1 MNAALLEGLR
11 RAGHSLKEGSHNE
24 AEYVIRSL
32 QAINDPAAA
41 EETIRILQDSVQ
53 ELGHDVTYVHFAAFR
68 LLRFYL
74 TRNGVLWG
82 ESTRRLLHFLLDYVE
97 SKGDQIVTLA
107 WRPVLSE
114 AALDAAVMLKLSCAS
129 AEGGV
134 DTTIFLGIVS
144 DMLSLLAER
153 KSEGFTVFVR
163 HVVIHLVEEFGLY
176 HPSSRGRE
184 MPLRFHRACR
194 SAFEC
199 HGLVRFLDALLCC
212 ATTGLSETSRTVEA
226 LFQCLDTILSW
237 STHCF
242 FEEEVAEDECSHS
255 FQVSGI
261 LWHTLL
267 LEGVTVAGTKI
278 TIDFLLRTWYSEGN
292 LCGFFFN
299 PLSLVELICQFCGI
313 TMKSWS
319 VSDKMN
325 YGERFLS
332 LTCFVTRKLL
342 AVAGPCEDARTV
354 LPLAISGVRNIVENL
369 GDIFTVHEILVCYVS
384 ELSIFARTLIEFDSR
399 FPDDDGIMAA
409 LDKALSCLFKLV
421 TMMPWHDVSCTAV
434 AAAGMEVFHTFL
446 SVKLSNAHSSEEA
459 EHFSDTFTMSHISLL
474 GHLAR
479 SDPERAAE
487 SLCLSLEELQGR
499 NAKLEQHL
507 SGSDRLQVQEGI
519 WLVLKIIDAFLAD
532 ACEGEEVSIPSCF
545 AGSFSSGS
553 NPVLKIV
560 STLMVLMQEVEQNLS
575 VASPALVSSL
585 LEVFGTFIG
594 VYVTADDGGVAGNIF
609 FAQACIAVV
618 SYVFHALRAFSFD
631 EDVALAGCRVLDIS
645 VKIEGGAFLLRSSG
659 ILHTAE
665 ELFTC
670 GQLFYE
676 DVRGRITGFW
686 IRCVSEGTFSERI
699 VPVLQTFDIHGTDF
713 TSVDVTLCL
722 ERYSSLAGL
731 FVSLQGSE
739 RLAWCFASLT
749 SLCDH
754 VLSVSV
760 CRFYEKEVTIRTTEL
775 ILQLF
780 LTCSVTLHGEEVL
793 WVLSK
798 VRMTLASVIN
808 TIAEDPTWS
817 NEGAEEEQHRL
828 LKLISRLF
836 CEVSRWVMM
845 ECTLPSDLLH
855 PLGKSVISSLSGFLK
870 LFNERSLSFPEL
882 RESVFAAFQ
891 LCAEAFTRDFVSH
904 TDSQVFLLTI
914 LFALDD
920 ESVDVQRV
928 GISVAERVVTCLRD
942 SGLKNH
948 ELFAQLLSTIL
959 RSFLRGKIAV
969 SFSSQLARSL
979 TTLCGCLPPEFVESV
994 LGETLRL
1001 CPEPKLTDIVRGVMR
1016 VVHECV
1022 VSEESRRQAVL
1033 RSLDE
1038 SIADGLCNIRSVL
1051 LA

>member
-1 MNAALLEGLR
+1 
-11 RAGHSLKEGSHNE
+11 
-24 AEYVIRSL
+24 
-32 QAINDPAAA
+32 
-41 EETIRILQDSVQ
+41 
-53 ELGHDVTYVHFAAFR
+53 
-68 LLRFYL
+68 
-74 TRNGVLWG
+74 
-82 ESTRRLLHFLLDYVE
+82 
-97 SKGDQIVTLA
+97 
-107 WRPVLSE
+107 
-114 AALDAAVMLKLSCAS
+114 MLKLSCAA
-129 AEGGV
+129 AESGV
-134 DTTIFLGIVS
+134 DTNIFLEIVS
-144 DMLSLLAER
+144 KMLSLLAER
-153 KSEGFTVFVR
+153 QSEGSIVFVR
-163 HVVIHLVEEFGLY
+163 HVAIHLVEEFGLY

-194 SAFEC
+194 SVFEC
-199 HGLVRFLDALLCC
+199 HGLVRLLDALLCC
-212 ATTGLSETSRTVEA
+212 AANCLSETSRTVEA
-226 LFQCLDTILSW
+226 LFECLGTILSW

-242 FEEEVAEDECSHS
+242 FEEEVVEDECSYS
-255 FQVSGI
+255 FRVSGI

-267 LEGVTVAGTKI
+267 LEGVSVPGTRVTV
-278 TIDFLLRTWYSEGN
+278 DSLLRTWYSEGN
-292 LCGFFFN
+292 LCGFLFN
-299 PLSLVELICQFCGI
+299 PVSLVELICQFCGI
-313 TMKSWS
+313 TMESWS
-319 VSDKMN
+319 VSDRVN
-325 YGERFLS
+325 YGDRFLS

-342 AVAGPCEDARTV
+342 SIAGPCEDARTV

-369 GDIFTVHEILVCYVS
+369 GDIFTVHEVLSRYVS
-384 ELSIFARTLIEFDSR
+384 ELSLFAKTLIEFDSR

-409 LDKALSCLFKLV
+409 LDKVLSCLFKLL
-421 TMMPWHDVSCTAV
+421 TMTPCYDISRTVV
-434 AAAGMEVFHTFL
+434 AAAGMEVFNTFL

-459 EHFSDTFTMSHISLL
+459 EYFSDTFTMSHLSLL

-479 SDPERAAE
+479 SDPEQAAA
-487 SLCLSLEELQGR
+487 SLCLSLEALQRR
-499 NAKLEQHL
+499 NAKMEQHP

-545 AGSFSSGS
+545 TGSFTSGS
-553 NPVLKIV
+553 HPVVKIV
-560 STLMVLMQEVEQNLS
+560 STLMILMQEVVQNLP

-594 VYVTADDGGVAGNIF
+594 VYVTADDGDVAGKFF
-609 FAQACIAVV
+609 FAQECIVVV
-618 SYVFHALRAFSFD
+618 SYVFNALRTFSFD

-645 VKIEGGAFLLRSSG
+645 VKIEGVAFVLRSSG

-665 ELFTC
+665 EMVTC

-676 DVRGRITGFW
+676 DVRGRIAGFW
-686 IRCVSEGTFSERI
+686 IRCISGDTFSERI

-722 ERYSSLAGL
+722 ERCSSLAGL

-739 RLAWCFASLT
+739 RLTWCFGSLT

-760 CRFYEKEVTIRTTEL
+760 CRFYEREVTIRTTEL
-775 ILQLF
+775 LLQLF
-780 LTCSVTLHGEEVL
+780 LTCSVALHGEEVM

-845 ECTLPSDLLH
+845 ECTLPLELLH
-855 PLGKSVISSLSGFLK
+855 PLGTHVISSLGSFLK
-870 LFNERSLSFPEL
+870 LFNEHSLSFPEL
-882 RESVFAAFQ
+882 RESAFAAFQ

-904 TDSQVFLLTI
+904 TDSRVFLLTL

-928 GISVAERVVTCLRD
+928 GITVAERVVTCLRD

-979 TTLCGCLPPEFVESV
+979 TTLCGCLPPESVELV
-994 LGETLRL
+994 LGETLSL
-1001 CPEPKLTDIVRGVMR
+1001 CPEPKLTDIVREVMR

-1022 VSEESRRQAVL
+1022 VSEGPRRQAVL